1 MKETSLSITR
11 RSPQFH
17 DFNYE
22 SSLPG
27 TDSDVGEI
35 EGDETSDSNT
45 FTNSNGY
52 KDDSSILLSHEI
64 LK

>member
-1 MKETSLSITR
+1 MILTMNHRFQALI
-11 RSPQFH
+11 
-17 DFNYE
+17 
-22 SSLPG
+22 LMW
-27 TDSDVGEI
+27 GEI

-64 LK
+64 LNIKVES